1 MRRWI
6 QSLALAGAALCGAV
20 AAGAAPRPR
29 AAFLEI
35 ENAARAHTTRVALA
49 DGAFEVTSQH
59 SMYDAPVTEEYQL
72 AGDRI
77 VLRAVSSPSAAV
89 REYFGLTAPG
99 ERHAVVRELREVV
112 FRIAV
117 GTPQRLRTGRE
128 ERSFLEF
135 GEHGDR
141 LILRGSWR

>member
-1 MRRWI
+1 VARPL
-6 QSLALAGAALCGAV
+6 QTLVLAGVALACAVSGAT
-20 AAGAAPRPR
+20 PPPR

-35 ENAARAHTTRVALA
+35 ENSARAETTRVRLSG
-49 DGAFEVTSQH
+49 GAFEVISHH

-89 REYFGLTAPG
+89 REYFGLTGPG
-99 ERHAVVRELREVV
+99 ERHAVARDLPEVV
-112 FRIAV
+112 FRVAA
-117 GTPQRLRTGRE
+117 GTPQRLRAGDD

-135 GEHGDR
+135 GDHGDR
-141 LILRGSWR
+141 IVLRGSSR